1 MPSDN
6 PTVYC
11 AVHAEQFVKVGEETD
26 SDGTQ
31 TLVTQTW
38 TAPCGCAVQITLAIQ
53 EAGGTN

>member
-11 AVHAEQFVKVGEETD
+11 AVHAVQFVKTDEEID
-26 SDGTQ
+26 FDGTQ

-38 TAPCGCAVQITLAIQ
+38 AAPCGCAVQVTLSIP
-53 EAGGTN
+53 AGPTN

>member
-11 AVHAEQFVKVGEETD
+11 AVHAAQFVKTDEEID

-38 TAPCGCAVQITLAIQ
+38 TAPCQCAVLITLAMPK
-53 EAGGTN
+53 ANPLA

>member
-11 AVHAEQFVKVGEETD
+11 AVHAEQFVKTDEETD

-38 TAPCGCAVQITLAIQ
+38 TAPCGCAVQITLKIPTEQ
-53 EAGGTN
+53 

>member
-11 AVHAEQFVKVGEETD
+11 TAHAVQFVKTDEEID

-31 TLVTQTW
+31 TLITQTW
-38 TAPCGCAVQITLAIQ
+38 TPPCKCAVLITLTIQ
-53 EAGGTN
+53 EATER

>member
-11 AVHAEQFVKVGEETD
+11 AVHAEQFVKVAEETD

-38 TAPCGCAVQITLAIQ
+38 TAPCKCAVLITLAIP
-53 EAGGTN
+53 EANRR

>member
-11 AVHAEQFVKVGEETD
+11 AVHAAQFTKTGEEID
-26 SDGTQ
+26 FDGTQ

-38 TAPCGCAVQITLAIQ
+38 TAPCRCAVLVTLAIPAA
-53 EAGGTN
+53 EETN

>member
-38 TAPCGCAVQITLAIQ
+38 TAPCKCAVLITLTIQ
-53 EAGGTN
+53 VQGRIN